1 MQQIWKCKGRH
12 ESKWIKEKKSK
23 ERVKA
28 ESEQL
33 EKLKILLSLIEECEI
48 AVQKENV
55 TVEEVI
61 ESFQSLQTNYAD
73 EFIIFNLTEL
83 AIPLLV
89 PVIKRR

>member
-1 MQQIWKCKGRH
+1 MSALQIW
-12 ESKWIKEKKSK
+12 
-23 ERVKA
+23 
-28 ESEQL
+28 
-33 EKLKILLSLIEECEI
+33 KLKILLSLIEECEI